1 MQLYQEEEAHRKVKL
16 LYKVYDEWKKQVR
29 TTREQLKCDISNSQI
44 ASLMDIVEKERDSVL
59 KLYTEIRDHITPSS
73 DTRRLM
79 DACEAVTKDII
90 KVAHERLAGID
101 DYDSDQV
108 KIRLREFLKS
118 EYAHSI
124 YSSSGS
130 LSSQHSVSNKTF
142 SAEAVI
148 AIKRAEAAAELAAQ
162 EAEYEVLLEEEKQ
175 KEMIQLLEE
184 KKKMALE
191 TQKRELENIQ
201 AKTNIRSA
209 RARLMAYDQE
219 IKSEGDEHIIAD
231 SSRVVQRPATF
242 PIQVPKSNMVSTS
255 PTQSD
260 ILYLA
265 QALQDSVAMNRL
277 PMPEPSTFTGD
288 PVHFIEWK
296 ASFNALID
304 KKNISPADKLHYLK
318 KYVEGPARNALDG
331 IFYRNDSDAYKDAW
345 ERLNQRM
352 CINQYIQEKKIPK
365 TLDGL
370 KLMNS
375 AGSQPS
381 SPLLQNQD
389 QGMLQQS

>member
-1 MQLYQEEEAHRKVKL
+1 MEASKKTSQRMEDLQIDEEEEPSCSVRLRRPTEKMQLYQEEEAHRKVKRL
-16 LYKVYDEWKKQVR
+16 HKVYDEWKKQVR
-29 TTREQLKCDISNSQI
+29 TTREQLKGDISNSQI

-108 KIRLREFLKS
+108 KIRLRELLKS
-118 EYAHSI
+118 KYAHSI

-130 LSSQHSVSNKTF
+130 LSSQHSVSNKSF
-142 SAEAVI
+142 SAESVI

-162 EAEYEVLLEEEKQ
+162 EEEYEVLLEEEKQ

-184 KKKMALE
+184 RQKMALE
-191 TQKRELENIQ
+191 TQKRELEKIQ
-201 AKTNIRSA
+201 AKRNIRSA

-231 SSRVVQRPATF
+231 SSRVAQRPATS
-242 PIQVPKSNMVSTS
+242 PIQVPNSNIVSTS
-255 PTQSD
+255 PPQSD

-277 PMPEPSTFTGD
+277 PMPEPSTFAGD

-345 ERLNQRM
+345 ERLNQR
-352 CINQYIQEKKIPK
+352 
-365 TLDGL
+365 T
-370 KLMNS
+370 
-375 AGSQPS
+375 S
-381 SPLLQNQD
+381 S
-389 QGMLQQS
+389 MWE